1 VPHIHWTGPLI
12 VSLGY
17 LVLILSV
24 GASMLWFWILQH
36 GEASR
41 VSAYF
46 FLTPVFGLLSG
57 ALLLNEPLR
66 AWDGV
71 GLGVIALGL
80 WLVSRS

>member
-1 VPHIHWTGPLI
+1 
-12 VSLGY
+12 
-17 LVLILSV
+17 
-24 GASMLWFWILQH
+24 M
-36 GEASR
+36 
-41 VSAYF
+41 SAYF